1 MPFVTFGLF
10 GWCMAHGTGLSTI
23 DQQSAAGRKVAA
35 TTTTGWAI
43 MNGINVVM
51 GTLSPMLVNQPDLA
65 RYCKKPRDA
74 GWLQG
79 ASVFISKVLIF
90 FLGLAATSSMQGEY
104 GKAYWNMWDLNNAIL
119 DHNWTPT
126 ARFGVFLVSF
136 SYLFSTF
143 GTNLGANSIP
153 FGADMTGLFP
163 KYLTI
168 RRGQILCAILGVTL
182 VPWKLIA
189 TAQTFITFLGSYNI
203 FMAPLCAVSF
213 TPRLRAH
220 IKLTL
225 QKTYRSLSSIIVL
238 AARATFIFHHYIA
251 ALRVACTGSLV
262 ASISSVFLPG
272 VQARSWVCLA
282 SWQHTIPS
290 SCLKLE
296 KICIR
301 WAGS

>member
-1 MPFVTFGLF
+1 VKGLIMPFATFGLF
-10 GWCMAHGTGLSTI
+10 GWCMAHGTGLKTL
-23 DQQSAAGRKVAA
+23 DVQSAAGQKAA
-35 TTTTGWAI
+35 AATTTGWAI

-74 GWLQG
+74 GMLQG
-79 ASVFISKVLIF
+79 ISVFVAKVLIF
-90 FLGLAATSSMQGEY
+90 FLGLAATSSMQGAY

-126 ARFGVFLVSF
+126 ARFGIFLVSF

-163 KYLTI
+163 RYLTI
-168 RRGQILCAILGVTL
+168 RRGQVICAILGVAL

-203 FMAPLCAVSF
+203 FMAPLCAVSAF
-213 TPRLRAH
+213 PVLR
-220 IKLTL
+220 
-225 QKTYRSLSSIIVL
+225 
-238 AARATFIFHHYIA
+238 
-251 ALRVACTGSLV
+251 
-262 ASISSVFLPG
+262 FLYLF
-272 VQARSWVCLA
+272 S
-282 SWQHTIPS
+282 H
-290 SCLKLE
+290 
-296 KICIR
+296 
-301 WAGS
+301 